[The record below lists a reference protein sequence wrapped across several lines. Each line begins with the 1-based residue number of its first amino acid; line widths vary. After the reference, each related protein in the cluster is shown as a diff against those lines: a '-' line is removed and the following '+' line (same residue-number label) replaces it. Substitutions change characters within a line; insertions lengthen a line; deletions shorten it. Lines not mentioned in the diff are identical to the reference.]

1 MASDRDHKLGMDR
14 DISRRD
20 FLNGVAATSAAAFLP
35 ARLLGLEGTGEYAPE
50 KAIDYNPAAL
60 TGMRGSGYP
69 GAFKVGHAM
78 RDGVYWPGAPAPIDT
93 HEEYDLIIVGAGISG
108 LSAAY
113 FYRQAEKAGKR
124 ILILDNHD
132 DFGGHAKRNQFEY
145 KGDVRI
151 SNAGT
156 FWIEGEYGETSTR
169 LLAELGIDA
178 AKIYKENTNPGFY
191 SSLGMGQ
198 GVFFDKETWGQDKLL
213 PDPAPWTDFVAMYE
227 PTVPP
232 DQAERWKK
240 FMAEAPMPEHVK
252 QDLYRLYNDM
262 RDYLPGLTV
271 EQKIEKLSEI
281 KYPEFVTTIAGCD
294 PMVLTYLRD
303 RTFGDGTGL
312 DQLRAIHANGYMPGL
327 QGLNIPHVEDAG
339 TYTHFPDG
347 NATIARLLVRRLI
360 PAALPGTTLEDS
372 ILAKVNYAA
381 LDVAE
386 SPVKIRLNS
395 TVVKVQHV
403 EPAAPFNFGDPAAMR
418 GNWVEVS
425 YSRGGQLYTARAR
438 HCILACWNFL
448 IRYICPELPAA
459 QKEALAHNVKTPNLW
474 INVWLRNWQAFHRAK
489 VNFINAPTSYF
500 ASIILE
506 QPVTIGGYSHS
517 RTPDDP
523 TVLTMLRGYI
533 RPGLPISEQYRLGR
547 LEMYET
553 TFETFERNLRDQ
565 LGRTLGPYGFN
576 PAEDILGITVN
587 RWGHGYARWEETP
600 SPKDVPYMVRG
611 RQPYGR
617 IAIANSDAGGE
628 PLTVVAIDQAF
639 RAVNEVLLA

>member
-1 MASDRDHKLGMDR
+1 MASNRDHKLGMDR
-14 DISRRD
+14 EISRRD
-20 FLNGVAATSAAAFLP
+20 FLNGVAVTSASAFLP
-35 ARLLGLEGTGEYAPE
+35 SGLLGLDGAAEYAPE
-50 KAIDYNPAAL
+50 KAADYYPPAL

-69 GAFKVGHAM
+69 GAFKVGHQV
-78 RDGVYWPGAPAPIDT
+78 RDGVYWEGAPSPINT
-93 HEEYDLIIVGAGISG
+93 REEYDLIVVGAGMSG

-113 FYRQAEKAGKR
+113 FYQQAEKAGKR

-132 DFGGHAKRNQFEY
+132 DFGGHAKRNEFSYQ
-145 KGDVRI
+145 GDTRI

-156 FWIEGEYGETSTR
+156 FWIEGQYGETSTR

-178 AKIYKENTNPGFY
+178 AKIQQENTHPRFY

-198 GVFFDKETWGQDKLL
+198 GVFFDKETFGQDKLL
-213 PDPAPWTDFVAMYE
+213 LDPAPWTDFVALYE

-240 FMAEAPMPEHVK
+240 FMADAPMPENVK
-252 QDLYRLYNDM
+252 QDLYRLYNEK

-271 EQKIEKLSEI
+271 EQKIEKLSKI
-281 KYPEFVTTIAGCD
+281 NYPEFVTRIAGCD

-303 RTFGDGTGL
+303 RTFGNGSGL
-312 DQLRAIHANGYMPGL
+312 DQVIAIRANGYLPGL
-327 QGLNIPHVEDAG
+327 QGLGIPYETDTS

-347 NATIARLLVRRLI
+347 NATIARLLVRKLI

-372 ILAKVNYAA
+372 ITAKANYAA
-381 LDVAE
+381 LDIAD
-386 SPVKIRLNS
+386 SPVRIRLNS

-403 EPAAPFNFGDPAAMR
+403 GPASQTMFGNPAAMH
-418 GNWVEVS
+418 GDWVEVS
-425 YSRGGQLYTARAR
+425 YSRGGQLYTARGR

-448 IRYICPELPAA
+448 IRYICPDLPAA
-459 QKEALAHNVKTPNLW
+459 QKEALSHNVKVPNLW
-474 INVWLRNWQAFHRAK
+474 VNVWLRNWKAFHQAK

-506 QPVTIGGYSHS
+506 QPVSIGGYSHS

-533 RPGLPISEQYRLGR
+533 HPGLPISEQYRMGR
-547 LEMYET
+547 MEMYST
-553 TFETFERNLRDQ
+553 TFETFERNTRDQ

-576 PAEDILGITVN
+576 PADDILGITVN
-587 RWGHGYARWEETP
+587 RWGHGYAAWDKTP
-600 SPKDVPYMVRG
+600 DPGDVPYMVRG
-611 RQPYGR
+611 RQPFGR

-628 PLTVVAIDQAF
+628 PLTVVAIDQAY

>member
-252 QDLYRLYNDM
+252 QDLYRLYNDK

-395 TVVKVQHV
+395 TIQLW
-403 EPAAPFNFGDPAAMR
+403 R
-418 GNWVEVS
+418 
-425 YSRGGQLYTARAR
+425 SRGHARE
-438 HCILACWNFL
+438 LGGSFL
-448 IRYICPELPAA
+448 LPRWPAVHSPGSALHSRVLEFFDSLHLPGTTGGPERGVGPQRKDSESVDQRVAA
-459 QKEALAHNVKTPNLW
+459 QLAGFPPGEGELHQRTNQLLCVDHSGAAGYDRRLLALA
-474 INVWLRNWQAFHRAK
+474 
-489 VNFINAPTSYF
+489 
-500 ASIILE
+500 
-506 QPVTIGGYSHS
+506 
-517 RTPDDP
+517 
-523 TVLTMLRGYI
+523 
-533 RPGLPISEQYRLGR
+533 
-547 LEMYET
+547 
-553 TFETFERNLRDQ
+553 
-565 LGRTLGPYGFN
+565 
-576 PAEDILGITVN
+576 
-587 RWGHGYARWEETP
+587 YA
-600 SPKDVPYMVRG
+600 
-611 RQPYGR
+611 
-617 IAIANSDAGGE
+617 
-628 PLTVVAIDQAF
+628 
-639 RAVNEVLLA
+639 